1 MKEITINAAAEEYAF
16 KDENGKAL
24 FTLAFYPSD
33 VGILNRYEDLVSAL
47 NEIDVKNIDENSP
60 IQEVSALLKSAEESI
75 FERIDKFF
83 NAPMSK
89 EIFAVMSPF
98 APLKN
103 GKLYVEEV
111 MDSLGS
117 IIESE
122 LKVRTTRMKLRMQ
135 KYTGKYTN
143 G

>member
-16 KDENGKAL
+16 KDENGKLL
-24 FTLAFYPSD
+24 FTLTFYPSD
-33 VGILNRYEDLVSAL
+33 VGILNRYETLVSAL
-47 NEIDVKNIDENSP
+47 NDIEVKNIDKNSP
-60 IQEVSALLKSAEESI
+60 IQEVAALLKTAEESI
-75 FERIDKFF
+75 AEHIDRFF
-83 NAPMSK
+83 NAQMAK
-89 EIFAVMSPF
+89 QIFAVMSPF
-98 APLKN
+98 TPLNN

-111 MDSLGS
+111 MDRIGT